1 MSTEQDGSKKEGG
14 GMKQNTLV
22 HHTIREQIATHL
34 RREVFSGQL
43 AEGDVLR
50 EQKLAERF
58 GVSRGPIRDALLQLT
73 KEGLLVARQ
82 NRGVWVRERPHET
95 IRPLVVELRRQVESF
110 ALETI
115 FERIGPD
122 DLLFWEENLEHFRN
136 ACEKG
141 NMGAVVE
148 HDMAFHRSIVEKVED
163 EGLLA
168 IWLPIVTHMMLPYSR
183 HQSLMES
190 YGEHRGIVEAIEA
203 EEREM
208 AVKGLKDNIQ

>member
-1 MSTEQDGSKKEGG
+1 
-14 GMKQNTLV
+14 MKRNRLV

-34 RREVFSGQL
+34 RREVLSGQL
-43 AEGDVLR
+43 AEGEPLR

-82 NRGVWVRERPHET
+82 NRGVWVRQRPHEA

-110 ALETI
+110 ALERI
-115 FERIGPD
+115 FEQIGPD

-136 ACEKG
+136 ACKQG
-141 NMGAVVE
+141 DMAAIVE
-148 HDMAFHRSIVEKVED
+148 HDMAFHRSMVEKVED

-203 EEREM
+203 EDMPTAERR
-208 AVKGLKDNIQ
+208 LKENIQ

>member
-1 MSTEQDGSKKEGG
+1 
-14 GMKQNTLV
+14 MKRNRLV

-34 RREVFSGQL
+34 RREVLSGQL
-43 AEGDVLR
+43 AEGEPLR

-82 NRGVWVRERPHET
+82 NRGVWVRQRPHEA

-110 ALETI
+110 ALERI
-115 FERIGPD
+115 FEQIGPD

-136 ACEKG
+136 ACKQG
-141 NMGAVVE
+141 DMAAIVE
-148 HDMAFHRSIVEKVED
+148 HDMAFHRSMVEKVED

-203 EEREM
+203 EDM
-208 AVKGLKDNIQ
+208 PTAVRRLKENIQ